1 MNLINNISVNQL
13 EDCVKDYNWELSHHT
28 ENEILF
34 EKTFPP
40 SHEILRIKKVGDR
53 LFISL
58 PLRNSGYQYNT
69 YMRNIE
75 RLYEYIELHICDK

>member
-13 EDCVKDYNWELSHHT
+13 EEFVKDYNWVLRHHT
-28 ENEILF
+28 DNEILF
-34 EKTFPP
+34 EKIFPP
-40 SHEILRIKKVGDR
+40 SQEMLQIKKIGDR

-69 YMRNIE
+69 YMKSTE
-75 RLYEYIELHICDK
+75 KLYEYIKLHICDK

>member
-13 EDCVKDYNWELSHHT
+13 EDFVKDYNWELSHHT

-40 SHEILRIKKVGDR
+40 SAEMLKIKRMGDR

-58 PLRNSGYQYNT
+58 PLRNSGYQFNT
-69 YMRNIE
+69 YMKSTE
-75 RLYEYIELHICDK
+75 KLYEYIKLHICDK